1 MPQPEVALCT
11 MARYRRIAAGFGKQ
25 FQVYLNLGTIKT
37 PIKSLGE
44 DLANSTDSGSEKRI
58 EPRAPIELK
67 VEYRRLNTFF
77 ADYTKNISKGGTFI
91 KTRKPLKIGTEFVFK
106 LFVPSLD
113 DPISLNGK
121 VQWIVNPGE
130 EEPGEHPGMGIK
142 FEYEGKAGQEKK
154 KQVETT
160 VEKLIVDSLG
170 RHLYKK
176 LINRN
181 SSEPE
186 SA

>member
-1 MPQPEVALCT
+1 
-11 MARYRRIAAGFGKQ
+11 
-25 FQVYLNLGTIKT
+25 
-37 PIKSLGE
+37 
-44 DLANSTDSGSEKRI
+44 
-58 EPRAPIELK
+58 

-113 DPISLNGK
+113 EPISLNGK

-130 EEPGEHPGMGIK
+130 EEPGEQPGMGIK
-142 FEYEGKAGQEKK
+142 FAYEGKKGQEKK
-154 KQVETT
+154 RQVETT

-170 RHLYKK
+170 RHLFKK
-176 LINRN
+176 LIKRH
-181 SSEPE
+181 SSEPT
-186 SA
+186 SS

>member
-1 MPQPEVALCT
+1 LT
-11 MARYRRIAAGFGKQ
+11 
-25 FQVYLNLGTIKT
+25 
-37 PIKSLGE
+37 
-44 DLANSTDSGSEKRI
+44 NSPNTRKEKRD

-91 KTRKPLKIGTEFVFK
+91 KTRKPLKIGTAFVFK

-113 DPISLNGK
+113 EPISLNGK

-130 EEPGEHPGMGIK
+130 EEPGEHSGMGIK
-142 FEYEGKAGQEKK
+142 FEYEGVEGQRKK
-154 KQVETT
+154 IRVETT

-170 RHLYKK
+170 RHLYEK
-176 LINRN
+176 LLKRH
-181 SSEPE
+181 SSEPA
-186 SA
+186 S